1 MAFIVPREGQ
11 ALDYAAI
18 SAWCDARMPAFMIP
32 RYFDQLKELPR
43 TPTEKVRK
51 KELRER
57 GVGPQTWD
65 RTRHLAQT
73 PKT

>member
-1 MAFIVPREGQ
+1 
-11 ALDYAAI
+11 
-18 SAWCDARMPAFMIP
+18 MIP
-32 RYFDQLKELPR
+32 RYFDTLAELPR

-57 GVGPQTWD
+57 GVGPGTWD
-65 RTRHLAQT
+65 RNRHTAQT